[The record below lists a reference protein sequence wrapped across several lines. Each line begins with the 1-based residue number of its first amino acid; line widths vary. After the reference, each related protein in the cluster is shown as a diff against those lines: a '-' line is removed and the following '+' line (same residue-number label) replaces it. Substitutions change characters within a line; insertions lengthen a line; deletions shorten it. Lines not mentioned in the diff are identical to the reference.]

1 MGYMVKKIAK
11 KKINKVVV
19 LSVVVVVVTL
29 FTAVVLIYLPFL
41 NKTNSLRQDIL
52 KERERNILIG
62 KTRAL
67 GKHLKVY
74 KKQIPQGRGVSW
86 LISVISDT
94 ASKEGIDISS
104 IKPGA
109 PEDRQL
115 YTKLHVIL
123 DTISTYSELGKF
135 ISKIESSDKF
145 LRVER
150 VDIKRLDLDEDFDE
164 VAEKFEPF
172 NIKGNIIIST
182 VVLKE

>member
-1 MGYMVKKIAK
+1 MGYMAKKIAK
-11 KKINKVVV
+11 KKINKTII
-19 LSVVVVVVTL
+19 LSAVIIIVSL

-41 NKTNSLRQDIL
+41 NKTKTLRQDIL

-86 LISVISDT
+86 LIALVSDA
-94 ASKEGIDISS
+94 ASKEGIEVSS

-123 DTISTYSELGKF
+123 DTISTYRQLGNF

-145 LRVER
+145 LRVEN
-150 VDIKRLDLDEDFDE
+150 VDIKRLDLDKDFDE
-164 VAEKFEPF
+164 DVAKFEPF

-182 VVLKE
+182 IVLKE